1 MNEFRYPL
9 NNPLHNPKLLTFG
22 KSQSLKL
29 IIDSSSKIKINTSHF
44 SNKTTF
50 TSSTPDGPVVE
61 PPTFPNLKVW
71 GWRRPNLAS
80 RCSNVWRYKGSA
92 SPEAVV
98 QYGTVGDKNAFG
110 HIDPGAESETSSVYS
125 IFVLVPGF
133 PNPLGTVS
141 IEDQA
146 LISPRASNI
155 KANPVIET
163 KDKPSLSEAP
173 KSFSWTT
180 QRMRPKRILGH
191 CEHPEVM
198 VEFFKNA
205 KKNKHTSLQHPEQYL
220 ADQPVF
226 LSVGAD
232 VKGTLSF
239 TCQGKLLRYMNA
251 AKRDP
256 SFWSV
261 VRLLYP
267 NPNHDRTS
275 WIQLSNTN
283 R

>member
-9 NNPLHNPKLLTFG
+9 NNPKLLTFRT
-22 KSQSLKL
+22 SQRLKL
-29 IIDSSSKIKINTSHF
+29 IINFIPFFKQNNLHLII
-44 SNKTTF
+44 
-50 TSSTPDGPVVE
+50 PDGPVVE
-61 PPTFPNLKVW
+61 PPQPPTFPNLKVW

-98 QYGTVGDKNAFG
+98 QYGTVGDKNAPFWFRV
-110 HIDPGAESETSSVYS
+110 A
-125 IFVLVPGF
+125 

-191 CEHPEVM
+191 CEHPEVT
-198 VEFFKNA
+198 VEFSKMPA
-205 KKNKHTSLQHPEQYL
+205 TSRTILGGS
-220 ADQPVF
+220 A
-226 LSVGAD
+226 
-232 VKGTLSF
+232 SF
-239 TCQGKLLRYMNA
+239 FCLLGLM
-251 AKRDP
+251 
-256 SFWSV
+256 
-261 VRLLYP
+261 
-267 NPNHDRTS
+267 
-275 WIQLSNTN
+275 
-283 R
+283 